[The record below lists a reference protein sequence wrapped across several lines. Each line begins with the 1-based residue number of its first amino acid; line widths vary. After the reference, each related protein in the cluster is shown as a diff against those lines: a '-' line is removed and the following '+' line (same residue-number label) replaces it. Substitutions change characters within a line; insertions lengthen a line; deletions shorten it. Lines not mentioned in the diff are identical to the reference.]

1 MLFAMTNP
9 ESKDFAAQLPV
20 LDLSEGTEMLN
31 DFSREAQRHLIS
43 ARNSLLVL
51 ESVPTD
57 KESIENVFKTFHTIK
72 GLADFLKL
80 HDIFWLTG
88 KVEMMLDLIRKELL
102 LCEPQTVHLI
112 GDAVKSLQKLLEL
125 LDEQIA
131 CDGKLSSPYLDVS
144 ALIKS
149 IQEMLDSKEGA
160 VATIRTNIRILPKI
174 NFEPNMT
181 ILQKVEDIAKVALND
196 VSIEKGLVKELL
208 DEFHEV
214 TKELKEA
221 QGKLHERQRELI
233 KERELAIKLTQQAQ
247 TEARNKS
254 EYLANMSHE
263 IRTLINAILGFAS
276 LLRES
281 PLSDKQRDHLQTITV
296 SGKMLL
302 EIVNDILDFSKVE
315 AGKLKLESI
324 EFNLEHITEEVFK
337 ILRSR
342 IVNKAI
348 NLYLVISED
357 TPLLLL
363 GDPTRTKQIF
373 MNLLDNGIK
382 FTETGELGMTIS
394 RANDVL
400 QRDGSVWIRFVV
412 KDTGIGIPA
421 NRINSLFQSFSQV
434 TDSTARIYG
443 GTGLGLALCKT
454 FVEKMGGH
462 IDVESILGKGTTFTF
477 LIPFGI
483 SAQNKTFEKPL
494 AGLVPAE
501 LCIMLVTAH
510 PKTAETFMTSAKTLN
525 VKNVLMAKTAKQ
537 ATEELLKLESD
548 PTSFPSMIFVDTML
562 PEKEAF
568 MLAYKIRQQERYQKI
583 NLVALACDGRI
594 EVSDDYQQAGFN
606 SSMMKPII
614 RQELAETISRVLA
627 QKPTDHRVIAP
638 MVLQKISCAGVRVLV
653 VEDSLPNQELLK
665 IHLETLGCAADY
677 ALNGKE
683 ALEFLK
689 KNQYDICLMDLQM
702 PVMGGIE
709 TAKFI
714 RTQLKNLVP
723 IVALTAA
730 EIQEER
736 EKCFTVGMNDYL
748 AKPFGIDELKEI
760 IIKCTKM

>member
-1 MLFAMTNP
+1 MTNP
-9 ESKDFAAQLPV
+9 EAKDFAAQIPI

-88 KVEMMLDLIRKELL
+88 KIEMMLDMVRKDLL
-102 LCEPQTVHLI
+102 ECESQTVHQI
-112 GDAVKSLQKLLEL
+112 TEAVKSLQKLLEL

-131 CDGKLSSPYLDVS
+131 HDGKLKSPYLDVGP
-144 ALIKS
+144 LIKS
-149 IQEMLDSKEGA
+149 IQAVLDSKHGA
-160 VATIRTNIRILPKI
+160 ALVVKTAIRIVPKI
-174 NFEPNMT
+174 NFEPDMT
-181 ILQKVEDIAKVALND
+181 LFQKIDD
-196 VSIEKGLVKELL
+196 VVKAAPADVVIEKTLLKELL
-208 DEFHEV
+208 NNFQDI
-214 TKELKEA
+214 TKELSEA

-233 KERELAIKLTQQAQ
+233 KERELAIKLTHQAQ
-247 TEARNKS
+247 TEARSKS

-263 IRTLINAILGFAS
+263 IRTLINAVLGFAS

-281 PLSDKQRDHLQTITV
+281 PLSDKQKDHLQTINV

-342 IVNKAI
+342 IADKAVS
-348 NLYLVISED
+348 LYLIITEN
-357 TPLLLL
+357 TPLVLW
-363 GDPTRTKQIF
+363 GDPIRTKQIF
-373 MNLLDNGIK
+373 MNLLDNAIK

-394 RANDVL
+394 RADDVL
-400 QRDGSVWIRFVV
+400 AREGSVWIRFVV

-421 NRINSLFQSFSQV
+421 NRINSLFQSFTQAS
-434 TDSTARIYG
+434 DSTTRLYG

-483 SAQNKTFEKPL
+483 SPQSKPHEDTFKN
-494 AGLVPAE
+494 LVPPG
-501 LCIMLVTAH
+501 LDLMLVTAH
-510 PKTAETFMTSAKTLN
+510 DKTTETFISNAKKLV
-525 VKNVLMAKTAKQ
+525 VKNVLTTTTAKQ
-537 ATEELLKLESD
+537 ATEALLKYESD
-548 PTSFPSMIFVDTML
+548 AQPLPALIFIDTML
-562 PEKEAF
+562 PGKEAF
-568 MLAYKIRQQERYQKI
+568 MLAYKIRQQDRYNKI
-583 NLVALACDGRI
+583 HLVAIACDGRI
-594 EVSDDYQQAGFN
+594 EVRDDYQQAGFI
-606 SSMMKPII
+606 SSMMKPVI

-665 IHLETLGCAADY
+665 IHLESLECVSDY

-683 ALEFLK
+683 AIEQLK
-689 KNQYDICLMDLQM
+689 KNKYDICLMDLQM
-702 PVMGGIE
+702 PIMGGIE
-709 TAKFI
+709 TTKII
-714 RTQLKNLVP
+714 RMELKNSVP
-723 IVALTAA
+723 IIALTAA

-736 EKCFTVGMNDYL
+736 EKCFTAGMNDYL

>member
-1 MLFAMTNP
+1 MTNP
-9 ESKDFAAQLPV
+9 ESKVFAAQLPV

-88 KVEMMLDLIRKELL
+88 KVEMMLDLIRKEILT
-102 LCEPQTVHLI
+102 CEPQTVHLI
-112 GDAVKSLQKLLEL
+112 GEAVKTLQKLLEL

-131 CDGKLSSPYLDVS
+131 HDGKLRSPYQDVGP
-144 ALIKS
+144 LIQL
-149 IQEMLDSKEGA
+149 IQTMLDTKQGA
-160 VATIRTNIRILPKI
+160 TPVARSTVRILPKI

-181 ILQKVEDIAKVALND
+181 IFQKIEDLTKIAPEH
-196 VSIEKGLVKELL
+196 VSIEKPLLKELL
-208 DEFHEV
+208 NEFQEV
-214 TKELKEA
+214 TSELKDA

-263 IRTLINAILGFAS
+263 IRTLINAVLGFAS

-315 AGKLKLESI
+315 AGKLKLENI
-324 EFNLEHITEEVFK
+324 EFNLEHMTEEVLK

-342 IVNKAI
+342 ITNKAI
-348 NLYLVISED
+348 NLYLVINSD
-357 TPLLLL
+357 TPLMLL

-373 MNLLDNGIK
+373 MNLLDNAIK

-394 RANDVL
+394 RANDLL

-421 NRINSLFQSFSQV
+421 NRIHSLFQSFSQA
-434 TDSTARIYG
+434 TDSTARVYG

-483 SAQNKTFEKPL
+483 ASQGKTFEKPL
-494 AGLVPAE
+494 VNLVPDQ
-501 LCIMLVTAH
+501 LHVMLVTAH
-510 PKTAETFMTSAKTLN
+510 DKTAETFMTSAKTLN
-525 VKNVLMAKTAKQ
+525 VQTVHTAKTAKQ
-537 ATEELLKLESD
+537 ATEDLLKLEAD
-548 PTSFPSMIFVDTML
+548 GQNLPNLIFIDTML
-562 PEKEAF
+562 PGKEAF
-568 MLAYKIRQQERYQKI
+568 MLAYKVRQQERYNKI
-583 NLVALACDGRI
+583 YLVALASDGRI
-594 EVSDDYQQAGFN
+594 EVSDDYQQAGFT

-614 RQELAETISRVLA
+614 RQELAQTISRVLA

-638 MVLQKISCAGVRVLV
+638 SVLQKISCAGVHVLV

-665 IHLETLGCAADY
+665 IHLETLQCVADF

-683 ALEFLK
+683 AIEFLK
-689 KNQYDICLMDLQM
+689 TNKYDICLMDLQM

-709 TAKFI
+709 TSKFI
-714 RTQLKNLVP
+714 RSELKNLVP

-736 EKCFTVGMNDYL
+736 EKCFTAGMNDYL

>member
-1 MLFAMTNP
+1 
-9 ESKDFAAQLPV
+9 
-20 LDLSEGTEMLN
+20 MLN

-43 ARNSLLVL
+43 ARNSILVL

-88 KVEMMLDLIRKELL
+88 KIEMMLDLVRKDLLSCEL
-102 LCEPQTVHLI
+102 PTIQLI
-112 GDAVKSLQKLLEL
+112 NDAVKSLQKLLEL
-125 LDEQIA
+125 LDEQISH
-131 CDGKLSSPYLDVS
+131 DGKLRSPYLDVGP
-144 ALIKS
+144 LIKN
-149 IQEMLDSKEGA
+149 IQDTLDRKSPLTPLVNGGKTAGK
-160 VATIRTNIRILPKI
+160 ILPKI
-174 NFEPNMT
+174 QFEP
-181 ILQKVEDIAKVALND
+181 DIAKFHKIDDALKATSD
-196 VSIEKGLVKELL
+196 EVTVEKPILKELL
-208 DEFHEV
+208 NDFQEMSH
-214 TKELKEA
+214 ELKEA

-263 IRTLINAILGFAS
+263 IRTLINAILGFTS
-276 LLRES
+276 ILKDT
-281 PLSDKQRDHLQTITV
+281 PLSDKQRDHLETIAV

-315 AGKLKLESI
+315 AGKLKLERI
-324 EFNLEHITEEVFK
+324 EFNLEHISEEVFK

-342 IVNKAI
+342 ITNKPI
-348 NLYLVISED
+348 QLYLSIDKE
-357 TPLLLL
+357 TPLLLF

-373 MNLLDNGIK
+373 MNLLDNAIK
-382 FTETGELGMTIS
+382 FTETGELGMTVS

-412 KDTGIGIPA
+412 KDSGIGIPA
-421 NRINSLFQSFSQV
+421 NKINSLFQSFTQAN
-434 TDSTARIYG
+434 DSTARVYG

-454 FVEKMGGH
+454 FVEKMGGR
-462 IDVESILGKGTTFTF
+462 IEVESILGKGTTFTF

-483 SAQNKTFEKPL
+483 GVNSQPQEESFKNVIPVELELMIVSTHEKS
-494 AGLVPAE
+494 V
-501 LCIMLVTAH
+501 
-510 PKTAETFMTSAKTLN
+510 ETFFASAKDLRIQNVTL
-525 VKNVLMAKTAKQ
+525 AKTVKQ
-537 ATEELLKLESD
+537 ATELLVKMESD
-548 PTSFPSMIFVDTML
+548 KKPLPGMIFVDTML
-562 PEKEAF
+562 PNKEAF
-568 MLAYKIRQQERYQKI
+568 MLAYKIRQQEQYNNI
-583 NLVALACDGRI
+583 HLVAITTDGRI
-594 EVSDDYQQAGFN
+594 EISDDYQQAGFV

-614 RQELAETISRVLA
+614 RHELGETIARVLA
-627 QKPTDHRVIAP
+627 QKPTDHRIIAP

-665 IHLETLGCAADY
+665 IHLETLGVQADY
-677 ALNGKE
+677 ASNGKE
-683 ALEFLK
+683 AIEFMK
-689 KNQYDICLMDLQM
+689 TNKYDICLMDLQM
-702 PVMGGIE
+702 PIMGGIE
-709 TAKFI
+709 TTKVI
-714 RTQLKNLVP
+714 RTELKSNVP

-736 EKCFTVGMNDYL
+736 EKCFSAGMNDYL

>member
-1 MLFAMTNP
+1 MTNP
-9 ESKDFAAQLPV
+9 QSKDFAAQLPV

-88 KVEMMLDLIRKELL
+88 KVEMMLDLIRKDFLD
-102 LCEPQTVHLI
+102 CEPQTVHLLS
-112 GDAVKSLQKLLEL
+112 DTVKSLQKLLEL

-131 CDGKLSSPYLDVS
+131 HDGKLKSPYLDVGP
-144 ALIKS
+144 LIKM
-149 IQEMLDSKEGA
+149 IQSMLDTKEGA
-160 VATIRTNIRILPKI
+160 TPAARTTVRILPKI

-181 ILQKVEDIAKVALND
+181 ILQKVEDIIKIAPND
-196 VSIEKGLVKELL
+196 VTLEKPLIKEFLN
-208 DEFHEV
+208 EFNEI
-214 TKELKEA
+214 TRELKDA

-263 IRTLINAILGFAS
+263 IRTLINAVLGFAS

-315 AGKLKLESI
+315 AGKLKLENI

-342 IVNKAI
+342 ITNKAI
-348 NLYLVISED
+348 NLYLHISDD
-357 TPLLLL
+357 TPLMLM

-373 MNLLDNGIK
+373 MNLLDNAIK
-382 FTETGELGMTIS
+382 FTETGELGMKIS

-421 NRINSLFQSFSQV
+421 NRINSLFQSFSQA
-434 TDSTARIYG
+434 TDSTARVYG

-477 LIPFGI
+477 LIPFAI
-483 SAQNKTFEKPL
+483 ASQNKTFEKPL
-494 AGLVPAE
+494 ANLVPE
-501 LCIMLVTAH
+501 NLQIMLVTAH
-510 PKTAETFMTSAKTLN
+510 DKTAETFLTSAKTLN
-525 VKNVLMAKTAKQ
+525 IQSVFTSKTAKQ
-537 ATEELLKLESD
+537 ATEDLLKLESESVTL
-548 PTSFPSMIFVDTML
+548 PTLIFIDTML
-562 PEKEAF
+562 PGKEAF
-568 MLAYKIRQQERYQKI
+568 MLAYKIRQQERYNNI
-583 NLVALACDGRI
+583 HLIAIASDGRI
-594 EVSDDYQQAGFN
+594 EVSDEYQQAGFI

-614 RQELAETISRVLA
+614 RQELAQTISRVLT
-627 QKPTDHRVIAP
+627 QKPSDHRVIAP
-638 MVLQKISCAGVRVLV
+638 TVLQKISCAGVHVLV

-665 IHLETLGCAADY
+665 IHLETLGCSADF

-683 ALEFLK
+683 AIEFLK
-689 KNQYDICLMDLQM
+689 TNTYDICLMDLQM
-702 PVMGGIE
+702 PIMGGIE
-709 TAKFI
+709 TAKFV
-714 RTQLKNLVP
+714 RAELKNLVP

-736 EKCFTVGMNDYL
+736 EKCFTAGMNDYL
-748 AKPFGIDELKEI
+748 PKPFGIDELKEI

>member
-1 MLFAMTNP
+1 MTNP
-9 ESKDFAAQLPV
+9 ETKDFAAQIPI

-51 ESVPTD
+51 ESVSTD

-88 KVEMMLDLIRKELL
+88 KVEMMLDLIRKDILS
-102 LCEPQTVHLI
+102 CETQTVHLVNE
-112 GDAVKSLQKLLEL
+112 AVKSLQRLLEL

-131 CDGKLSSPYLDVS
+131 NDGKLKSPYLDVGP
-144 ALIKS
+144 LVKLV
-149 IQEMLDSKEGA
+149 QDMLNSTEGK
-160 VATIRTNIRILPKI
+160 TISVKPITRILPKI
-174 NFEPNMT
+174 NFEPDMS
-181 ILQKVEDIAKVALND
+181 LYQKIDDVVKVAKDD
-196 VSIEKGLVKELL
+196 VKIEKPLLKELL
-208 DEFHEV
+208 NNFHDLSN
-214 TKELKEA
+214 ELKEA

-247 TEARNKS
+247 TEARSKS

-281 PLSDKQRDHLQTITV
+281 TLADKQRDHLQTITV

-315 AGKLKLESI
+315 AGKLKLENI

-342 IVNKAI
+342 TTNKCI
-348 NLYLVISED
+348 NLYLTIEDD
-357 TPLLLL
+357 TPLLLI

-373 MNLLDNGIK
+373 MNLLDNAIK
-382 FTETGELGMTIS
+382 FTETGELGMTIG

-412 KDTGIGIPA
+412 KDSGIGIPA
-421 NRINSLFQSFSQV
+421 NKINSLFQSFNQA
-434 TDSTARIYG
+434 TESTARVYG

-483 SAQNKTFEKPL
+483 APPSKATDDPL
-494 AGLVPAE
+494 MKLVPPG
-501 LCIMLVTAH
+501 LSVMIVTAH
-510 PKTAETFMTSAKTLN
+510 EKTTETFSSNAKKLKIKDIL
-525 VKNVLMAKTAKQ
+525 VAKTAKQ
-537 ATEELLKLESD
+537 ATETLLKKESD
-548 PTSFPSMIFVDTML
+548 GEALPSIIFIDTML
-562 PEKEAF
+562 PGKEAF
-568 MLAYKIRQQERYQKI
+568 MLAYKIRQQDKYNKI
-583 NLVALACDGRI
+583 YLVAIACDGRI
-594 EVSDDYQQAGFN
+594 EVSNDYQQASFA
-606 SSMMKPII
+606 SSIMKPII
-614 RQELAETISRVLA
+614 RQELAETIARVLA

-665 IHLETLGCAADY
+665 IHLETLECTADY
-677 ALNGKE
+677 AVNGKE
-683 ALEFLK
+683 AIELLK
-689 KNQYDICLMDLQM
+689 TNKYDICLMDLQM
-702 PVMGGIE
+702 PIMGGLE
-709 TAKFI
+709 TTKVI
-714 RTQLKNLVP
+714 RTELKNSVP
-723 IVALTAA
+723 IIALTAA

-748 AKPFGIDELKEI
+748 AKPFGLDELKET

>member
-1 MLFAMTNP
+1 MINP
-9 ESKDFAAQLPV
+9 ETKDFAAQIPI

-88 KVEMMLDLIRKELL
+88 KVEVMLDLIRKEALI
-102 LCEPQTVHLI
+102 CEPQTVHLI
-112 GDAVKSLQKLLEL
+112 EDTVKSLQRLLEL

-131 CDGKLSSPYLDVS
+131 QDGKLKSPYLDVGP
-144 ALIKS
+144 LIKTT
-149 IQEMLDSKEGA
+149 QELIDRKDAAASVQRA
-160 VATIRTNIRILPKI
+160 NIRILPKI
-174 NFEPNMT
+174 NFEPDMT
-181 ILQKVEDIAKVALND
+181 IAQRIEDVVKVSPQD
-196 VSIEKGLVKELL
+196 VTLEKPLIKELL
-208 DEFHEV
+208 GHFNEV
-214 TKELKEA
+214 TRELKEA

-233 KERELAIKLTQQAQ
+233 KERELAIKLTHQAQ

-263 IRTLINAILGFAS
+263 IRTLINAVLGFAS

-315 AGKLKLESI
+315 AGKLKLENI

-342 IVNKAI
+342 ITSKEL
-348 NLYLVISED
+348 NLYLSISD
-357 TPLLLL
+357 NTPLVLM

-373 MNLLDNGIK
+373 MNLLDNAIK

-394 RANDVL
+394 LATDVL
-400 QRDGSVWIRFVV
+400 QREGSVWIRFIV

-421 NRINSLFQSFSQV
+421 NRINSLFQSFTQM
-434 TDSTARIYG
+434 TDSTARVYG

-454 FVEKMGGH
+454 FIEKMGGH
-462 IDVESILGKGTTFTF
+462 IDVESILGTGTTFTF

-483 SAQNKTFEKPL
+483 SSKAKAVDKPL
-494 AGLVPAE
+494 TDIVPAQ
-501 LCIMLVTAH
+501 LHVMIVTAH
-510 PKTAETFMTSAKTLN
+510 DKTSETFVHNMKTLQAKTILT
-525 VKNVLMAKTAKQ
+525 AKTAKQ
-537 ATEELLKLESD
+537 ASEDLLKLD
-548 PTSFPSMIFVDTML
+548 NDGQPLPNMIFIDTML
-562 PEKEAF
+562 PNKEAF
-568 MLAYKIRQQERYQKI
+568 MLAYKIRQQDRYNAI
-583 NLVALACDGRI
+583 HLIAIACDGRI
-594 EVSDDYQQAGFN
+594 EVNDDYQQAGFV

-614 RQELAETISRVLA
+614 RQELAETIARIVT
-627 QKPTDHRVIAP
+627 QKPSENRVIAP
-638 MVLQKISCAGVRVLV
+638 MVLQKISCAGVKVLV

-665 IHLETLGCAADY
+665 IHLETLECTADY

-683 ALEFLK
+683 AIEYLK
-689 KNQYDICLMDLQM
+689 TNTYDICLMDLQM
-702 PVMGGIE
+702 PIMGGVE
-709 TAKFI
+709 TSKYI
-714 RTQLKNLVP
+714 RTELKNSVP

-736 EKCFTVGMNDYL
+736 EKCFTAGMNDYL

>member
-1 MLFAMTNP
+1 MTNP
-9 ESKDFAAQLPV
+9 ESKDFAAQIPI

-88 KVEMMLDLIRKELL
+88 KVEVMLDLIRKEALI
-102 LCEPQTVHLI
+102 CEPQTVHLI
-112 GDAVKSLQKLLEL
+112 EDTVKSLQKLLEL

-131 CDGKLSSPYLDVS
+131 HDGKLKSPYLDVGP
-144 ALIKS
+144 LIKTT
-149 IQEMLDSKEGA
+149 QEMIDRKD
-160 VATIRTNIRILPKI
+160 ATASVQRANVRILPKI
-174 NFEPNMT
+174 NFEPDMT
-181 ILQKVEDIAKVALND
+181 IAQRIEDVVKVAPED
-196 VSIEKGLVKELL
+196 VTLEKPLIKELL
-208 DEFHEV
+208 GHFNEV
-214 TKELKEA
+214 TRELKEA

-233 KERELAIKLTQQAQ
+233 KERELAIKLTHQAQ

-263 IRTLINAILGFAS
+263 IRTLINAILGFSS

-315 AGKLKLESI
+315 AGKLKLENI

-342 IVNKAI
+342 ITSKEL
-348 NLYLVISED
+348 NLYLSISD
-357 TPLLLL
+357 NTPLVLM

-373 MNLLDNGIK
+373 MNLLDNAIK
-382 FTETGELGMTIS
+382 FTENGELGMTIS
-394 RANDVL
+394 LANDVL
-400 QRDGSVWIRFVV
+400 QREGSVWIRFIV
-412 KDTGIGIPA
+412 KDSGIGIPA
-421 NRINSLFQSFSQV
+421 NRINSLFQSFTQM
-434 TDSTARIYG
+434 TDSTARVYG

-462 IDVESILGKGTTFTF
+462 IDVESILGTGTTFTF

-483 SAQNKTFEKPL
+483 SSKAKAVEKPL
-494 AGLVPAE
+494 TDNVPAQ
-501 LCIMLVTAH
+501 LNVMIVTAH
-510 PKTAETFMTSAKTLN
+510 DKTGDTFIHNMKTLKAKTILT
-525 VKNVLMAKTAKQ
+525 AKTAKQ
-537 ATEELLKLESD
+537 ASEDLLKLDNEGQSL
-548 PTSFPSMIFVDTML
+548 PNMIFIDTML
-562 PEKEAF
+562 PNKEAF
-568 MLAYKIRQQERYQKI
+568 MLAYKIRQQERYNAI
-583 NLVALACDGRI
+583 HLIAIACDGRI
-594 EVSDDYQQAGFN
+594 EVNDDYQQAGFV

-614 RQELAETISRVLA
+614 RQELAETIARIFT
-627 QKPTDHRVIAP
+627 QKPSENRVIAP
-638 MVLQKISCAGVRVLV
+638 MVLQKISCAGVKVLV

-665 IHLETLGCAADY
+665 IHLETLGCSADY

-683 ALEFLK
+683 AIEFLK
-689 KNQYDICLMDLQM
+689 TNTYDICLMDLQM
-702 PVMGGIE
+702 PIMGGVE
-709 TAKFI
+709 TSKYI
-714 RTQLKNLVP
+714 RTELKNSVP

-736 EKCFTVGMNDYL
+736 EKCFTAGMNDYL

>member
-1 MLFAMTNP
+1 MTNP
-9 ESKDFAAQLPV
+9 ESKDFAAQIPI

-88 KVEMMLDLIRKELL
+88 KVEMMLDLIRKEALI
-102 LCEPQTVHLI
+102 CEPQTVHLI
-112 GDAVKSLQKLLEL
+112 EDTVKSLQKLLEL

-131 CDGKLSSPYLDVS
+131 HDGKLKSPYLDVGP
-144 ALIKS
+144 LIKTT
-149 IQEMLDSKEGA
+149 QEMIDRKD
-160 VATIRTNIRILPKI
+160 ATASVQRANVRILPKI
-174 NFEPNMT
+174 NFEPDMT
-181 ILQKVEDIAKVALND
+181 IAQRIEDVVKVAPED
-196 VSIEKGLVKELL
+196 VTLEKSLIKELL
-208 DEFHEV
+208 GHFNEV
-214 TKELKEA
+214 TRELKET

-233 KERELAIKLTQQAQ
+233 KERELAIKLTHQAQ

-315 AGKLKLESI
+315 AGKLKLENI

-342 IVNKAI
+342 ITSKEL
-348 NLYLVISED
+348 NLYLSISDD
-357 TPLLLL
+357 TPLVLM

-373 MNLLDNGIK
+373 MNLLDNAIK
-382 FTETGELGMTIS
+382 FTENGELGMTIS
-394 RANDVL
+394 LANDVL
-400 QRDGSVWIRFVV
+400 QRENSVWIRFIVN
-412 KDTGIGIPA
+412 DTGIGIPA
-421 NRINSLFQSFSQV
+421 NRINSLFQSFTQM
-434 TDSTARIYG
+434 TDSTARVYG

-462 IDVESILGKGTTFTF
+462 IDVESILGTGTTFTF

-483 SAQNKTFEKPL
+483 SSKAKAVEKPL
-494 AGLVPAE
+494 TDNVPAQ
-501 LCIMLVTAH
+501 LNVMIVTAH
-510 PKTAETFMTSAKTLN
+510 DKTGETFIHNMKTLSAKTILT
-525 VKNVLMAKTAKQ
+525 AKTAKQ
-537 ATEELLKLESD
+537 ASEDLLKLENEGQSL
-548 PTSFPSMIFVDTML
+548 PNMIFIDTML
-562 PEKEAF
+562 PNKEAF
-568 MLAYKIRQQERYQKI
+568 MLAYKIRQQERYNAI
-583 NLVALACDGRI
+583 HLIAIACDGRI
-594 EVSDDYQQAGFN
+594 EVNDDYQQAGFV

-614 RQELAETISRVLA
+614 RQELAETIARIFT
-627 QKPTDHRVIAP
+627 QKPSENRVIAP
-638 MVLQKISCAGVRVLV
+638 MVLQKISCAGVKVLV

-665 IHLETLGCAADY
+665 IHLETLGCSADY

-683 ALEFLK
+683 AIEFLK
-689 KNQYDICLMDLQM
+689 TNTYDICLMDLQM
-702 PVMGGIE
+702 PIMGGVE
-709 TAKFI
+709 TSKYI
-714 RTQLKNLVP
+714 RTELKNSVP

-736 EKCFTVGMNDYL
+736 EKCFTAGMNDYL

>member
-1 MLFAMTNP
+1 
-9 ESKDFAAQLPV
+9 
-20 LDLSEGTEMLN
+20 MLN

-88 KVEMMLDLIRKELL
+88 KVEMMLDLVRKEVLA
-102 LCEPQTVHLI
+102 CEPQTVHLI
-112 GDAVKSLQKLLEL
+112 KDAVQSLQRLLEL

-131 CDGKLSSPYLDVS
+131 NDGTLKSPYLDVGS
-144 ALIKS
+144 LIKMF
-149 IQEMLDSKEGA
+149 QTMLDSKEGSA
-160 VATIRTNIRILPKI
+160 PVVRTPLRILPKI

-181 ILQKVEDIAKVALND
+181 IFQKIDDIVKVSADN
-196 VSIEKGLVKELL
+196 ITMEKTLLKELL
-208 DEFHEV
+208 NEFSEV
-214 TKELKEA
+214 TRELKDA

-276 LLRES
+276 LLKES

-324 EFNLEHITEEVFK
+324 EFNLEHISEEVFK

-342 IVNKAI
+342 ITNKAI
-348 NLYLVISED
+348 NLYLHISDD

-400 QRDGSVWIRFVV
+400 QRDDLVWIRFVV

-421 NRINSLFQSFSQV
+421 NRINSLFQSFSQA
-434 TDSTARIYG
+434 TDSTARVYG

-477 LIPFGI
+477 LIPFGL
-483 SAQNKTFEKPL
+483 SAQTKTFEKPL
-494 AGLVPAE
+494 AGLIPPQ
-501 LCIMLVTAH
+501 LNLMLVTAH
-510 PKTAETFMTSAKTLN
+510 DKTVETFINSAKTLN
-525 VKNVLMAKTAKQ
+525 VKSVITAASAKQ
-537 ATEELLKLESD
+537 ATEDLLKFESD
-548 PTSFPSMIFVDTML
+548 AKALPTVIFIDTML
-562 PEKEAF
+562 PGKEAY
-568 MLAYKIRQQERYQKI
+568 MLAYKIRQQERYNKI
-583 NLVALACDGRI
+583 HLIAIASDGRI
-594 EVSDDYQQAGFN
+594 EVSDDYQQARFT

-614 RQELAETISRVLA
+614 RQELAQTISRVLT
-627 QKPTDHRVIAP
+627 QKPMDHRVIAP
-638 MVLQKISCAGVRVLV
+638 MVLHKISCAGVRVLV

-665 IHLETLGCAADY
+665 IHLETLGCSADY

-683 ALEFLK
+683 AIELLK
-689 KNQYDICLMDLQM
+689 TKPYDICLMDLQM
-702 PVMGGIE
+702 PIMGGIE

-714 RTQLKNLVP
+714 RSELKNPVV

-736 EKCFTVGMNDYL
+736 EKCFMAGMNDYL
-748 AKPFGIDELKEI
+748 AKPFGIDELKEV
-760 IIKCTKM
+760 IIKSTKM

>member
-1 MLFAMTNP
+1 MTNP
-9 ESKDFAAQLPV
+9 ESKDFAAQIPI

-88 KVEMMLDLIRKELL
+88 KVEMMLDLIRKEALI
-102 LCEPQTVHLI
+102 CEPQTVHLI
-112 GDAVKSLQKLLEL
+112 EDTVKSLQKLLEL

-131 CDGKLSSPYLDVS
+131 HDGKLKSPYLDVGP
-144 ALIKS
+144 LIKTT
-149 IQEMLDSKEGA
+149 QEMIDRKD
-160 VATIRTNIRILPKI
+160 ATASVQRANVRILPKI
-174 NFEPNMT
+174 NFEPDMT
-181 ILQKVEDIAKVALND
+181 IAQRIEDVVKVAPED
-196 VSIEKGLVKELL
+196 VTLEKSLIKELL
-208 DEFHEV
+208 GHFNEV
-214 TKELKEA
+214 TRELKEA

-233 KERELAIKLTQQAQ
+233 KERELAIKLTHQAQ

-315 AGKLKLESI
+315 AGKLKLENI

-342 IVNKAI
+342 ITSKEL
-348 NLYLVISED
+348 NLYLSISDD
-357 TPLLLL
+357 TPLVLM

-373 MNLLDNGIK
+373 MNLLDNAIK
-382 FTETGELGMTIS
+382 FTENGELGMTIS
-394 RANDVL
+394 LANDVL
-400 QRDGSVWIRFVV
+400 QRENSVWIRFIVN
-412 KDTGIGIPA
+412 DTGIGIPA
-421 NRINSLFQSFSQV
+421 NRINSLFQSFTQM
-434 TDSTARIYG
+434 TDSTARVYG

-462 IDVESILGKGTTFTF
+462 IDVESILGTGTTFTF

-483 SAQNKTFEKPL
+483 SSKAKAVEKPL
-494 AGLVPAE
+494 TDNVPAQ
-501 LCIMLVTAH
+501 LNVMIVTAH
-510 PKTAETFMTSAKTLN
+510 DKTGETFIHNMKTLSAKTILT
-525 VKNVLMAKTAKQ
+525 AKTAKQ
-537 ATEELLKLESD
+537 ASEDLLKLENEGQSL
-548 PTSFPSMIFVDTML
+548 PNMIFIDTML
-562 PEKEAF
+562 PNKEAF
-568 MLAYKIRQQERYQKI
+568 MLAYKIRQQERYNAI
-583 NLVALACDGRI
+583 HLIAIACDGRI
-594 EVSDDYQQAGFN
+594 EVNDDYQQAGFV

-614 RQELAETISRVLA
+614 RQELAETIARIFT
-627 QKPTDHRVIAP
+627 QKPSENRVIAP
-638 MVLQKISCAGVRVLV
+638 MVLQKISCAGVKVLV

-665 IHLETLGCAADY
+665 IHLETLGCSADY

-683 ALEFLK
+683 AIEFLK
-689 KNQYDICLMDLQM
+689 TNTYDICLMDLQM
-702 PVMGGIE
+702 PIMGGVE
-709 TAKFI
+709 TSKYI
-714 RTQLKNLVP
+714 RTELKNSVP

-736 EKCFTVGMNDYL
+736 EKCFTAGMNDYL